1 MPNETRATRY
11 HRARVRAGGGAFAV
25 SVLVLVAFGPWGA
38 GPWLAAALRT
48 VIAGWPFADAVAT
61 ALFAAI
67 VLALT
72 HGARY
77 PFERHRDWTL
87 EHRYGLVRTPQQAWR
102 RAHVRGSAAAIVLG
116 VAAALVVRAL
126 WAWSGAGWW
135 IVAAVLGFAGHV
147 AWMVT
152 APLLLTVFGGLRP
165 LRRPTLAA
173 RLDALVRRAGASIA
187 VREWRGG
194 DDTTRAHA
202 ALAGVGRTRQ
212 IILSDT
218 LLETLGEDEI
228 EVVVAHE
235 LAHHVHG
242 DVWRAAGWRLIAL
255 PVTLAAT
262 ALVLSRLGAPMGA
275 WPLAPAIGVS
285 GIGAGATGSAPPDGW
300 LALTAAIAFAV
311 HRLLDPIGLALS
323 RRRELAADAFA
334 VRLTGGADAF
344 VASMR
349 RLSQTNLVD
358 DRPPRMARLL
368 SSHPPVRERVLAA
381 LRQVD
386 AVDARRVPGEGA
398 RLS

>member
-1 MPNETRATRY
+1 MPNETRAARY
-11 HRARVRAGGGAFAV
+11 HRARVRADGGALAA
-25 SVLVLVAFGPWGA
+25 SLLVLLAFGPWAA
-38 GPWLAAALRT
+38 GPWLARLTAFLTAFWPLAGTAA
-48 VIAGWPFADAVAT
+48 V
-61 ALFAAI
+61 ALFAAV

-72 HGARY
+72 HAARY
-77 PFERHRDWTL
+77 PFDRHRDWTL
-87 EHRYGLVRTPQQAWR
+87 EHRYGLMRTGQAVWR
-102 RAHVRGSAAAIVLG
+102 HGHLRGAVAGIGLG
-116 VAAALVVRAL
+116 VAGALVVHAA
-126 WAWSGAGWW
+126 WAWAGAIWWLAVALVFLAAHVGWM
-135 IVAAVLGFAGHV
+135 L
-147 AWMVT
+147 T

-165 LRRPTLAA
+165 LRRPALAA
-173 RLDALVRRAGASIA
+173 RLDALIRRAGVRIA

-218 LLETLGEDEI
+218 LVDTLGDDEV

-255 PVTLAAT
+255 PVTLGAA
-262 ALVLSRLGAPMGA
+262 AIVLVWLGAPMGA
-275 WPLAPAIGVS
+275 WPVASEQASRLAGES
-285 GIGAGATGSAPPDGW
+285 SSAPW
-300 LALTAAIAFAV
+300 LAVTAAAALAV
-311 HRLLDPIGLALS
+311 HRLLDPIGLAFS

-358 DRPPRMARLL
+358 DEPPRLAQLL
-368 SSHPPVRERVLAA
+368 SSHPPVRERVLAV
-381 LRQVD
+381 LR
-386 AVDARRVPGEGA
+386 RTGGPLE
-398 RLS
+398 S